1 MSSLAGYLPRNFS
14 GTETIDVIFSISG
27 YNKQVTSLQRRA
39 RRWCIYQR
47 RYNNW
52 SEQVRSGIHPSSQ
65 QHQDGDRATSD
76 VHKDT
81 GVRYA
86 PYAIPSCHRR
96 GNFQKQD
103 ETHVNKETEQKPP
116 ERRMERNRQDETLG
130 SWFKT
135 TIPFGIQYDEKWL
148 LNLIQKQCSV
158 PFTPVEL
165 HYEKMQA
172 QFFVENANI
181 AFALK
186 NVNGKIYNE
195 ANESISIFVDPC
207 DALHSVLKELRSE
220 KVEQIKL
227 PMKERHDASQQ
238 SLDIQRLCSDPDLM
252 TRDTGMPRNPRNGM
266 AASLQ
271 IHPGNMP
278 KLLPLELSN
287 KKPYQLHGLS
297 NSMPNASNT
306 KNLNLSNTEVKSAGE
321 MDKGERLEPEGMC
334 ADRNPLCTSFPD
346 KSTNIRSD
354 VSSELLPKVAVC
366 KGQLT
371 WTSGRTTGP
380 MLSSLHHKVD
390 KVSTNIQWAPS
401 PISAYFTF
409 LPAVSEPFW
418 GSSILELFPKLLT
431 LGGQETSPLAKCG
444 IEACKRLPTCK
455 GSYFG
460 SDELKS
466 LVLQFL
472 QQYYLIHDYGDRRCL
487 VGAYHE
493 QACFSLTIPFHPE
506 DPAPSS
512 LCEYFKDSRNMKKLT
527 DPHLRVQL
535 LKHTNRV
542 IVHTLCVLPKTQHDL
557 SSFVV
562 DTWFQTETMLCFS
575 VSGVFKE
582 VEGSSQGCVRAL
594 TRTFIAT
601 PASYSS
607 LCIVNDELFV
617 SDSNPKKTE
626 SVFFIPKPTCCASSI
641 PTLSMERQEMVQAL
655 STWSG
660 MNLQDSQK

>member
-1 MSSLAGYLPRNFS
+1 MKIYCLKALCDIPYLDNILSIFDLTVYLC
-14 GTETIDVIFSISG
+14 GTID
-27 YNKQVTSLQRRA
+27 QVTSLQRRA
-39 RRWCIYQR
+39 RRWRIYQR

-65 QHQDGDRATSD
+65 QQQDGDQATSD

-158 PFTPVEL
+158 PFTPVEF

-195 ANESISIFVDPC
+195 ANERISIFVDPC
-207 DALHSVLKELRSE
+207 DAPHSVLKELRSE

-227 PMKERHDASQQ
+227 PVKERHDASQQ
-238 SLDIQRLCSDPDLM
+238 SLDIQRLRSDPDLM

-297 NSMPNASNT
+297 SSMPNASNT

-346 KSTNIRSD
+346 KSTNI
-354 VSSELLPKVAVC
+354 
-366 KGQLT
+366 
-371 WTSGRTTGP
+371 
-380 MLSSLHHKVD
+380 
-390 KVSTNIQWAPS
+390 
-401 PISAYFTF
+401 
-409 LPAVSEPFW
+409 
-418 GSSILELFPKLLT
+418 SSILELFPKLLT

-472 QQYYLIHDYGDRRCL
+472 QQYYLIHDYGDRQGL

-535 LKHTNRV
+535 LKHTKHD
-542 IVHTLCVLPKTQHDL
+542 IVHTLCVLPKTQHDFN
-557 SSFVV
+557 SFVV
-562 DTWFQTETMLCFS
+562 DTWSQTETMLCFS

-582 VEGSSQGCVRAL
+582 VEGSSQGCVRAF

-601 PASYSS
+601 PARYSS

-617 SDSNPKKTE
+617 RDVSPSETQ
-626 SVFFIPKPTCCASSI
+626 SVFSIPVPTPTSSSMHTLSQEQQDIMQASSTR
-641 PTLSMERQEMVQAL
+641 PEVNR
-655 STWSG
+655 WC
-660 MNLQDSQK
+660 NQK